1 MNQDFANFS
10 PLIAALIAA
19 TFAFFGWRLIEDHVF
34 SRSYALAR
42 RNNAIENIG
51 SKIGIEDSDMLE
63 SSKSNILPL
72 QKQIQI
78 LRKTNAL
85 NLREAI
91 SMFLAF
97 VSAFGL
103 SFALT
108 SSKEIS
114 ASIAILGTSIPFILV
129 KKKAKSLLRLK
140 ERAWPEA
147 IDNIISALLAGNSI
161 VEAVSSLGNAGP
173 LPLRATFRRIAEK
186 INQGISFEVA
196 LVEETG
202 VLQSATADQTLSSLL
217 LAKEFGGRDVT
228 NTLRLLSTFLRE
240 QDESIEEIE
249 TKFGWVRNSA
259 LLGAAAPWLLLALLS
274 TQQNTVDAYQTSAG
288 KAVLSFGV
296 IATAVAYL
304 LMERIARAPNPPRV
318 QLLLKE
324 GSLG

>member
-1 MNQDFANFS
+1 MNQNFANFT

-19 TFAFFGWRLIEDHVF
+19 TFALFGWHLIEDHVF
-34 SRSYALAR
+34 SRIYALTR
-42 RNNAIENIG
+42 RNSAIENISPKFEAEG
-51 SKIGIEDSDMLE
+51 SDIIESR
-63 SSKSNILPL
+63 KSNILPS
-72 QKQIQI
+72 QKQIQTS
-78 LRKTNAL
+78 RRRNTL
-85 NLREAI
+85 NFREAI

-103 SFALT
+103 SFVLT

-129 KKKAKSLLRLK
+129 KKKAKSLLRVK

-147 IDNIISALLAGNSI
+147 IDNIVSALLAGNSI
-161 VEAVSSLGNAGP
+161 AEAVSALGNAGP
-173 LPLRATFRRIAEK
+173 LPLRATFTRIAEK
-186 INQGISFEVA
+186 IKQGISFEVA

-202 VLQSATADQTLSSLL
+202 LLQSATADQTLSSLL

-240 QDESIEEIE
+240 QDESLEEIE

-288 KAVLSFGV
+288 RAVLSFGV

-304 LMERIARAPNPPRV
+304 LMERIARAPNLPRV

-324 GSLG
+324 GALG